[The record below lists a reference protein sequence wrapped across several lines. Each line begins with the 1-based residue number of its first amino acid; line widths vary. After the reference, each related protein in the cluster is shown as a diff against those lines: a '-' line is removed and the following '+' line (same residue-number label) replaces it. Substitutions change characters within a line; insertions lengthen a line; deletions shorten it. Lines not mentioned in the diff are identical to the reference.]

1 MRRTILH
8 IGPHKTGTT
17 YLQRVF
23 RAMRPALETVGV
35 AFPTCWS
42 LSDDQPGHQKLC
54 DALTAESLDAIR
66 ADYGSIDTE
75 TVLISAEDLSYLS
88 ESQLLQ
94 LRTIF
99 GDATV
104 VFYCRRWSEIL
115 PSVWQERIKHGFT
128 ETFPQFMAEVANDP
142 LRLDFV
148 DFGRV
153 LDRFDMAFG
162 KDRIHIV
169 PYSNLT
175 DAGEDIADHF
185 VDTFLRQPT
194 LRLPENIRGI
204 QPNRSLHP
212 AETEVVRTLNAM
224 HAAAGGERGA
234 AIRDWFL
241 REGHAHGAAELLD
254 AVART
259 CQSLR
264 LSDSEPI
271 LAELHE
277 RLWLSYGDRV
287 VAPRYEGRFFA
298 PRTRDIPYAQP
309 LPALT
314 ALYEAFRA
322 SIG

>member
-23 RAMRPALETVGV
+23 RAMRPALEAVGV

-54 DALTAESLDAIR
+54 DALIAESLDAIG
-66 ADYGSIDTE
+66 ADFSSIDTE
-75 TVLISAEDLSYLS
+75 TVLISSEDLSYLA
-88 ESQLLQ
+88 ESHLLQ
-94 LRTIF
+94 LRTIL

-115 PSVWQERIKHGFT
+115 PSVWQERIKHGFI
-128 ETFPQFMAEVANDP
+128 ETFPQFVAAVAKDP
-142 LRLDFV
+142 LSLDFV

-153 LDRFDMAFG
+153 LDRFAAVFG

-169 PYSNLT
+169 SYSNLM
-175 DAGEDIADHF
+175 DAGEDIAVHF
-185 VDTFLRQPT
+185 LDTLLRQPT
-194 LRLPENIRGI
+194 LCPPENIRSI

-234 AIRDWFL
+234 AIRNWFL
-241 REGHAHGAAELLD
+241 REGHAHGAANLLD

-259 CQSLR
+259 CQTLR
-264 LSDSEPI
+264 LSDSQPI
-271 LAELHE
+271 LEDLHE

-298 PRTRDIPYAQP
+298 PRTHDILYAPP

-314 ALYEAFRA
+314 SLYGAFLA
-322 SIG
+322 STA